1 MYVVCINVQRLVVV
15 SYSLSILS
23 LCARSVLNNLVCIH
37 VTVSSWRIVRP
48 FADIYQT
55 LESQIALSASESTR
69 HPTFAVRKITAL
81 GMFALFSKCP
91 SSLTIVYIRV
101 LDTSCNRIDRDA
113 AVSG

>member
-1 MYVVCINVQRLVVV
+1 MYVVCINVQRLVVI

-48 FADIYQT
+48 STDIYQT
-55 LESQIALSASESTR
+55 LEPQIALSANESTR

-81 GMFALFSKCP
+81 GMFALFPKS
-91 SSLTIVYIRV
+91 SSLTIVYIRI